1 MLYVDCIAKA
11 IHQNLY
17 KGEGK
22 MKQITDFEGRTSD
35 EVEVEYISTISGV
48 IPVYSIKSYH
58 SLTQFI
64 GYGKYINN
72 LWGNVYLRGQTS
84 LYNGYLSPS
93 LLRRKIISGENQLVK
108 EKAEAATSN
117 TVKFSNININHRFS
131 EYKHQINE
139 SLNGTQHFTSWNKD
153 IIEPLLQHYGIKTH
167 WIDIVDN
174 IWVALWFALHK
185 TTSTIAD
192 GREYIHMF
200 ENDDN
205 EYGYVFL
212 IGCDAQDKNPY
223 QAGIYKSPSTIMVDL
238 RKAVPSFFLRP
249 HAQHALMLRKRSDKY
264 ENFMDYTDRIIGIA
278 KIRVKDGLKWIGQ
291 TGLLSV
297 QGLFPPPYY
306 DAGYANLLNEYKKP
320 SNNQINT
327 VDYIKLFG
335 SIQDISH

>member
-1 MLYVDCIAKA
+1 M
-11 IHQNLY
+11 
-17 KGEGK
+17 
-22 MKQITDFEGRTSD
+22 
-35 EVEVEYISTISGV
+35 
-48 IPVYSIKSYH
+48 
-58 SLTQFI
+58 
-64 GYGKYINN
+64 
-72 LWGNVYLRGQTS
+72 
-84 LYNGYLSPS
+84 
-93 LLRRKIISGENQLVK
+93 RRKIISGENQLVK
-108 EKAEAATSN
+108 EKAEAITSN

-131 EYKHQINE
+131 EYKRQINE
-139 SLNGTQHFTSWNKD
+139 SLNGTQHFTGWNKD

-185 TTSTIAD
+185 TSSTIAD

-200 ENDDN
+200 ENDDD
-205 EYGYVFL
+205 EYGYVLL
-212 IGCDAQDKNPY
+212 IGCDAQDNNPY
-223 QAGIYKSPSTIMVDL
+223 QAGVYKSTSTIMVDL

-249 HAQHALMLRKRSDKY
+249 HAQHALMLRKRSSKY
-264 ENFMDYTDRIIGIA
+264 EDFMDYTDRIIGIA

-297 QGLFPPPYY
+297 QSLFPPPYY
-306 DAGYANLLNEYKKP
+306 DTGYANLLNEYKKP